1 MKTELQVKKIICK
14 HLKMIDYCEIE
25 EDTLLNSLGV
35 DSLTFIRILVD
46 IEDYFGIQIPENDF
60 LIEKMNTLKKMCK
73 VIETNFVS

>member
-1 MKTELQVKKIICK
+1 
-14 HLKMIDYCEIE
+14 MIDYCEIE